1 MTFKT
6 AMEHYRAGTASPEE
20 RRMVEAELDKFRQI
34 SEYLDSSW
42 QEPAPPREPSRREL
56 KRLRRNLRRRNA
68 VLALTS
74 LVLAAALLFGVFR
87 YAIPCLETSLYW
99 DPNTVSYGTRL
110 DTDLGLTLYA
120 YGELFCPNMCVESVT
135 ATHTGFASYS
145 ILAESFSFPRGER
158 RYGYASLEKGKLT
171 FQEGFWEELSQV
183 CVGNKRLKTN
193 EWDVE
198 LLSQLPEYYQVGA
211 FVTFRE
217 DLTMAQ
223 ALDFQESLSQEL
235 ELSSINSF
243 PACHWFA
250 IRHQEQAFAHP
261 CGISTGSISGRFPE
275 MNGFYPCFDVDE
287 AFRAL
292 EEATGSRPDQ
302 ASVYEEHF
310 KSVLRFLDDRHQ
322 AGRGIQ
328 VPDSPNYYSDAL
340 AYVEEHGVNVY
351 GCYITASPQFFLRL
365 IQQEN
370 IQYISLYDAWLTLY
384 S

>member
-1 MTFKT
+1 MIFRT

-42 QEPAPPREPSRREL
+42 QESAPSREPSRREL
-56 KRLRRNLRRRNA
+56 KRLRRNLRRRNM
-68 VLALTS
+68 VLVLTS
-74 LVLAAALLFGVFR
+74 LVLAAALLFGVLR
-87 YAIPCLETSLYW
+87 YAIPCLETNLYW
-99 DPNTVSYGTRL
+99 DANTVSYGTRL

-120 YGELFCPNMCVESVT
+120 YGELFCPNMRVESVT

-145 ILAESFSFPRGER
+145 LLMESFSLPRGTR
-158 RYGYASLEKGKLT
+158 SYGYASLDKGILT

-183 CVGNKRLKTN
+183 CVGNSRPETN

-217 DLTMAQ
+217 DMTMAQ
-223 ALDFQESLSQEL
+223 ALDFQKNLSREW
-235 ELSSINSF
+235 ELSSVSNF
-243 PACHWFA
+243 PSCHWFA

-275 MNGFYPCFDVDE
+275 MNDFYPCFDVDK
-287 AFRAL
+287 ACRAL
-292 EEATGSRPDQ
+292 ENANGNPPDK

-310 KSVLRFLDDRHQ
+310 KSILRFLEDQLQ
-322 AGRGIQ
+322 AGRGIP
-328 VPDSPNYYSDAL
+328 VPGSPDYYSDTL

-351 GCYITASPQFFLRL
+351 GCYITAPPQYLLKL